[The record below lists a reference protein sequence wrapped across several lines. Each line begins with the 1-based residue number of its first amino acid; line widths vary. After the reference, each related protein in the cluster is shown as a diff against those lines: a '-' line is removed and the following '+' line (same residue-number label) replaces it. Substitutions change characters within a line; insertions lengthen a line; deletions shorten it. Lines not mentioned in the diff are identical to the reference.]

1 MNTQK
6 FLDLDC
12 VALKNSAVELLVSVS
27 AGPRIIRLS
36 LPGGDNLL
44 AELPGVTLAC
54 PGSEAMNLWGGHRL
68 WHSPEVMA
76 RTYLPDNDPLAVT
89 ELANGLE
96 VVQPTEAK
104 SGIKKSMRVTL
115 PDDSATVVIDHTLK
129 NEGLWPVELAPWAIT
144 QIRPGGI
151 AILPQ
156 ITGPADP
163 DGVLANRRL
172 ALWPYTDINSE
183 YIQWGNRYIFIHA
196 SMEQDALKIGFTNPA
211 GWLGYCLDDTLFI
224 KQAEYQPGA
233 LYPDFNS
240 SSECYCRK
248 EFIELETLGPLVT
261 LTPGAAV
268 SHRET
273 WRLVANVDFEPTE
286 ASAQAL
292 AEQLGL

>member
-44 AELPGVTLAC
+44 AELPGVTLDC
-54 PGSEAMNLWGGHRL
+54 PGSGAMNLWGGHRL
-68 WHSPEVMA
+68 WHAPEVMA

-96 VVQPTEAK
+96 VDQPTEAK
-104 SGIKKSMRVTL
+104 TGIKKSMLITL
-115 PDDSATVVIDHTLK
+115 PDNSATVVIDHTLK

-156 ITGPADP
+156 ISGPADP
-163 DGVLANRRL
+163 DGVLANRQL

-183 YIQWGNRYIFIHA
+183 FIQWGNRYIFIHA
-196 SMEQDALKIGFTNPA
+196 SMEQDALKVGFANPA
-211 GWLGYCLDDTLFI
+211 GWLAYCLDDTLFV

-233 LYPDFNS
+233 VYPDFNS
-240 SSECYCRK
+240 STQCYCRK

-261 LTPGAAV
+261 LAPGAAV
-268 SHRET
+268 THRET

-292 AEQLGL
+292 AKEVGL